1 MYNLEK
7 QTADKQEQYYL
18 SEQLKEKSVIVTIH
32 DACPFF
38 SDKIFKL
45 ADELEDLRIKFNIAL
60 VPFFN
65 EKEDLTSF
73 PGFVEK
79 IKSYRSC
86 EIALHGLY
94 HERKNCEF
102 DNFHSVTKSEAEEE
116 MRCGLEI
123 FQEIKIKTNVFI
135 SQAWKLNDSS
145 LKILEKL
152 GFKFSETQERL
163 ILLSRGSFK
172 KIKVP
177 KVFNWDSTGYPEK
190 NTINIRIDEN
200 RFQDLIKLDPPIIR
214 IALHPR
220 DPYGAL
226 NEQTDM
232 INRLKE
238 EDYRMQLYSE
248 IIQKLQN
255 YN

>member
-7 QTADKQEQYYL
+7 QTADQQEQYYL

-38 SDKIFKL
+38 SDKIFHL

-135 SQAWKLNDSS
+135 PPAWKLNDSS

-200 RFQDLIKLDPPIIR
+200 RFQDLITQEPHIIR
-214 IALHPR
+214 IALHSR
-220 DPYGAL
+220 DPDDAL
-226 NEQTDM
+226 NEQKDM
-232 INRLKE
+232 INSLQK
-238 EDYRMQLYSE
+238 EDYSIPLYSE
-248 IIQKLQN
+248 LIAKLQKL
-255 YN
+255 

>member
-1 MYNLEK
+1 
-7 QTADKQEQYYL
+7 
-18 SEQLKEKSVIVTIH
+18 
-32 DACPFF
+32 
-38 SDKIFKL
+38 
-45 ADELEDLRIKFNIAL
+45 
-60 VPFFN
+60 
-65 EKEDLTSF
+65 
-73 PGFVEK
+73 
-79 IKSYRSC
+79 
-86 EIALHGLY
+86 LHGLY

-116 MRCGLEI
+116 IRCGLEI

-135 SQAWKLNDSS
+135 PPAWKLNDSS

-163 ILLSRGSFK
+163 ILLSKGSFK
-172 KIKVP
+172 KINVP